1 MGDVLVDEY
10 LRFASA
16 RLRPNSVT
24 AQAFDLKVF
33 FTVVGK
39 PPLAVTTADVLA
51 FIEQQ
56 REPRRGGNVVRLA
69 DGEQGLAASTI
80 KRRLATV
87 TSLFDYLIA
96 RGLCD
101 RQPVPRSMTPRSR
114 SLRGSPLVRAPK
126 RLPRI
131 LAPDEV
137 VALTGALRTQR
148 DRAMVTLMVRA
159 GLRRCEVLG
168 VRFTDIQP
176 GDQQV
181 FVREGKGGHQRIV
194 PVDPVF
200 FTHLRNYLSAER
212 PETCVDDHVFVVLK
226 GPHRGRPLTA
236 AGLDEVLAGARHRAG
251 LAHGSC
257 HELRHTCFTR
267 LREAGMSLEAIQA
280 QAGHAN
286 LDTTRVYLHLSN
298 DWLADEYRDAMRV
311 LADIYD
317 HNGAPS

>member
-1 MGDVLVDEY
+1 MESFTPVLTRSGVGPATLGDVLVDEY

-159 GLRRCEVLG
+159 GLRRCEVRASASPTSSPVTSKCSCVKAKVATSGSSRSTRSSSPTCATTCLPNG
-168 VRFTDIQP
+168 RKRAWTITCSSFSRAPI
-176 GDQQV
+176 GD
-181 FVREGKGGHQRIV
+181 
-194 PVDPVF
+194 
-200 FTHLRNYLSAER
+200 
-212 PETCVDDHVFVVLK
+212 
-226 GPHRGRPLTA
+226 GR
-236 AGLDEVLAGARHRAG
+236 
-251 LAHGSC
+251 
-257 HELRHTCFTR
+257 
-267 LREAGMSLEAIQA
+267 
-280 QAGHAN
+280 
-286 LDTTRVYLHLSN
+286 
-298 DWLADEYRDAMRV
+298 
-311 LADIYD
+311 
-317 HNGAPS
+317 